1 VVFLFLRSARATLI
15 PAVAVPVSL
24 IGTFAIMYVAGFS
37 LNNLSLMALTIAT
50 GFVVDDAIVV
60 LENVTRHLE
69 SGMPR
74 FQAAILG
81 AREVGFTVMSMS
93 LSLIAV
99 FIPILLMGG
108 ILGRLFREF
117 AITLSVAILVS
128 LVISLT
134 TTPMMCAR
142 VLRQPSAKEKER
154 PDLLGRFLERL
165 VSGYGRSLRWALK
178 HSFIMLLLLLATVAC
193 NVYLFTRIPK
203 GFFPQQDVG
212 LIVGGVQADQSIS
225 FTALKTKLEALTAI
239 VQQDKAVDT
248 VSGFTGGG
256 ASAFV
261 FVALK
266 PLSQRDASADQII
279 NRLRPRT
286 SRITGA
292 QLFLN
297 AAQDIRVGGRG
308 SNAQFQY
315 TIQADSLEEL
325 RAWTPRITQA
335 LLSVPEIT
343 DVNLDTQDK
352 GLQTSL
358 VYDRDTLS
366 RLGLTVSKVDGALY
380 DAFGQ
385 EQVST
390 LFKSLNQYHVVMEVA
405 PDYWQSPAA
414 LNGVYVSSYRGAQ
427 VPLPAFSRY
436 EPTTTALSVNHQGQ
450 FVATT
455 LSFNL
460 ALGVSLSQASAA
472 IEAVMNKLALPSTVI
487 GSFQGTARVFQESLN
502 NELILILAAF
512 VAVYIV
518 LGILYESYIHPITI
532 LSTLPS
538 AGVGAFLALILFN
551 TDFTII
557 ALIGMLLL
565 IGIVKKNAIMM
576 IDFAIA
582 AERAEDLSPR
592 DAIFKACLLRFRPI
606 MMTTMAALL
615 GALPLAIGLGEGS
628 ELRKPLGIAI
638 VGGLIFS
645 QVLTLYTTPVVYLYF
660 DRFRVWLEQR
670 RRARRQQRLLNAA
683 AAGSIGGL
691 QRPDFPT

>member
-1 VVFLFLRSARATLI
+1 M
-15 PAVAVPVSL
+15 AVPVSL
-24 IGTFAIMYVAGFS
+24 IGTFAVMYVAGFS

-74 FQAAILG
+74 FQAAIVG

-134 TTPMMCAR
+134 ATPMMCAR
-142 VLRQPSAKEKER
+142 VLRQPSASDQAR
-154 PDLLGRFLERL
+154 PGLLGRFLAFL
-165 VSGYGRSLRWALK
+165 MSGYERSLRWALK
-178 HSFIMLLLLLATVAC
+178 HSFIMLLVLLATVAC
-193 NVYLFTRIPK
+193 NIYLYWTIPK

-239 VQQDKAVDT
+239 VQRDPAVDT

-266 PLSQRDASADQII
+266 PLSQRDANADQII
-279 NRLRPRT
+279 NRLRRQT
-286 SRITGA
+286 AKITGA

-297 AAQDIRVGGRG
+297 AAQDIRLTGRG

-315 TIQADSLEEL
+315 TIQADSLAEL

-335 LLSVPEIT
+335 LMSVPEIT

-352 GLQTSL
+352 GLQTAL

-366 RLGLTVSKVDGALY
+366 RFGLNVARVDAALY
-380 DAFGQ
+380 DSFGQ
-385 EQVST
+385 RQVST

-414 LNGVYVSSYRGAQ
+414 LNGVYVSGNRGAE
-427 VPLPAFSRY
+427 VPLSAFSRY
-436 EPTTTALSVNHQGQ
+436 GSANTALSVNHQGQ

-472 IEAVMNKLALPSTVI
+472 IEQAMSKLALPSTVI

-538 AGVGAFLALILFN
+538 AGVGALLALILF
-551 TDFTII
+551 
-557 ALIGMLLL
+557 
-565 IGIVKKNAIMM
+565 KH
-576 IDFAIA
+576 
-582 AERAEDLSPR
+582 
-592 DAIFKACLLRFRPI
+592 RFRRHRADRP
-606 MMTTMAALL
+606 APADRHR
-615 GALPLAIGLGEGS
+615 E
-628 ELRKPLGIAI
+628 EERHHDDRLR
-638 VGGLIFS
+638 
-645 QVLTLYTTPVVYLYF
+645 
-660 DRFRVWLEQR
+660 DR
-670 RRARRQQRLLNAA
+670 RRAW
-683 AAGSIGGL
+683 
-691 QRPDFPT
+691 RPAVGFKRPLRCFW